1 MKSWIVATG
10 AALSALASPA
20 AACSISDWNVYE
32 EMLRPSVL
40 ELVDTAATIDWVRV
54 DVSGRPDC
62 AREPDHAVLGFDR
75 AEVAWGAIE
84 GCVGPDRENRT
95 EFTALVE
102 EHLKGQ
108 SERTFPLIIRHT
120 AGYSEVNDYHY
131 PERWQR
137 FSDVSL
143 LSLSDE
149 IRIRF
154 YLEGVAAG
162 GHRGMGFWDN
172 PASFYIH
179 DGTDS
184 CGGQPT
190 FHPALPY
197 IVFRDAKGGVM
208 AMEPALADDELL
220 ARLRARRDDPALDI
234 RGSLSVEDFFA
245 SLQGVI
251 TARIDECTAPDV
263 RGFSQGAQVTVLRGD
278 SGFIF
283 EGQFTFGAESDDPE
297 DDASSASDLAV
308 GSDGAAPEGDAGDAR
323 NAAEEAYDAA
333 VEAAG
338 AAGPY
343 YEFGPPGSTTFA
355 FNDLPDFYEFKGEA
369 CPVGATIMIYRT
381 RFPVTGSMDSGWFD
395 RTYPGWLDTL
405 QPEYRARYL
414 EPEPA
419 YAVGSVLMP
428 VLVSPEGQVRVAD
441 IPTGLNLTGPRTFSV
456 DQAFRWFEAGSQQE
470 P

>member
-1 MKSWIVATG
+1 MKSWILATG
-10 AALSALASPA
+10 AALCAFASPA
-20 AACSISDWNVYE
+20 AACTLSDWNVYE
-32 EMLRPSVL
+32 EMLRPSIVD
-40 ELVDTAATIDWVRV
+40 LVDTAATIDWVRV

-62 AREPDHAVLGFDR
+62 AREPDDAVLGFDH

-84 GCVGPDRENRT
+84 GCIGPDRENQT

-102 EHLKGQ
+102 EHLKGR
-108 SERTFPLIIRHT
+108 SDRTFPLIMRHP

-154 YLEGVAAG
+154 YLQGVASG

-208 AMEPALADDELL
+208 AMEPAFADDELL
-220 ARLRARRDDPALDI
+220 ARLRARREDPAFDI
-234 RGSLSVEDFFA
+234 RRTLPVEDFLA
-245 SLQGVI
+245 SLQGLI
-251 TARIDECTAPDV
+251 MARIDECTAPDV

-278 SGFIF
+278 PGFVF
-283 EGQFTFGAESDDPE
+283 EGQFSYEGDSGVEH
-297 DDASSASDLAV
+297 DATSASDLAV
-308 GSDGAAPEGDAGDAR
+308 DPEVPPEEVEANDAR
-323 NAAEEAYDAA
+323 NAAGEAYNAA

-338 AAGPY
+338 DAGPY
-343 YEFGPPGSTTFA
+343 YQYGPPGSTTFA
-355 FNDLPDFYEFKGEA
+355 FNDLPDFYELKGEA
-369 CPVGATIMIYRT
+369 CPVGATILIYRT

-405 QPEYRARYL
+405 QPEYRAMYL

-428 VLVSPEGQVRVAD
+428 VLISPEGQVHLAD

-456 DQAFRWFEAGSQQE
+456 DQAFRWFEAGSQQA